1 MAGDYSSVRIKW
13 SIKKRYKNLDF
24 VKQHK
29 DPEIITYL
37 IDFYEKHKDKIKKWK
52 KKKKKEQNS

>member
-37 IDFYEKHKDKIKKWK
+37 IDFYEKHKNKIKKWK
-52 KKKKKEQNS
+52 KKEQNS